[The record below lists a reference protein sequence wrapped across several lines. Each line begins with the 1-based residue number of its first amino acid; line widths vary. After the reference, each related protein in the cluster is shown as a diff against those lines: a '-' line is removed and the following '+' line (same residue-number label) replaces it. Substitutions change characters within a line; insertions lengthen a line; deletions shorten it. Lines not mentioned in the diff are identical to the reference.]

1 MSSRTEHLIIL
12 LSLEELRLLPAA
24 DNTQRKEPK
33 ETSWRRRG
41 KKKKKEESTCAV
53 RQGRKKG

>member
-1 MSSRTEHLIIL
+1 MRGRKLSSRTEHLIIL

-41 KKKKKEESTCAV
+41 RKKKKRRRALV
-53 RQGRKKG
+53 Q

>member
-1 MSSRTEHLIIL
+1 MRGRKLSSRTEHLIIL

-41 KKKKKEESTCAV
+41 KKKKKRRRALV
-53 RQGRKKG
+53 Q